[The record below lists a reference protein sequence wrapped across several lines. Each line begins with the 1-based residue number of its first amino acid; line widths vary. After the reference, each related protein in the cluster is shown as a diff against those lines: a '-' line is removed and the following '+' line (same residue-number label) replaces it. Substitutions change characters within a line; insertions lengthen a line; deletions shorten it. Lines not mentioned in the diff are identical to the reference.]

1 MHSIAHQETRRD
13 KSREDHSCRRRLRTG
28 IAIAVLVLGHP
39 TVGWAQE
46 IHLAGPLRGASGRL
60 RSALWREGRFALS
73 PLGGVVIAAGE
84 ATAIAGAE
92 ALYHPVDAIGVG
104 AWTVAAFG
112 SPSATGSGHDV
123 RSIVAPQLVLVPVE
137 GRSTTLFD
145 SVWLPPY
152 DVHLDLGAAWVARRE
167 GEDGRARSL
176 IGVGF
181 TSFFATFMSFGMD
194 YRVVGD
200 GTWQVL
206 TASLTYWPGER
217 HRDEGDDEGDEP

>member
-1 MHSIAHQETRRD
+1 VHSIAPKKARRGA
-13 KSREDHSCRRRLRTG
+13 SRADRSRRRRLRAG
-28 IAIAVLVLGHP
+28 IAIVVLVLGRS
-39 TVGWAQE
+39 TAGWSQE
-46 IHLAGPLRGASGRL
+46 LHLTGPLRGASGRL

-73 PLGGVVIAAGE
+73 PLGGVAIAARE

-92 ALYHPVDAIGVG
+92 ALYHPVDAVGVG
-104 AWTVAAFG
+104 AWTVAALG
-112 SPSATGSGHDV
+112 PPSATSGGHDV
-123 RSIVAPQLVLVPVE
+123 RSIVAPQLVLVPLE

-167 GEDGRARSL
+167 GGEGRARSM

-181 TSFFATFMSFGMD
+181 TSFFASFMSFGMD

-200 GTWQVL
+200 GTWQVF

-217 HRDEGDDEGDEP
+217 HRDEGDEGDEP